1 MLTAGTIR
9 KVQRKAIAIHQNYI
23 SQLEAA
29 TAKSKSALDEASAKP
44 LLEPMDA
51 KDIDMDDDLCIALG
65 NTEDVGSSVPD
76 DPSDM
81 PETDLE
87 DYMDSNELKISE
99 EVREQLLQV
108 RKEILGISQQ

>member
-23 SQLEAA
+23 IQLEAA
-29 TAKSKSALDEASAKP
+29 KAKSKSALDEASAKP

-51 KDIDMDDDLCIALG
+51 KDIDMDDDLGIALG